1 MNEIHIIEIFIWPGP
16 HSGLQG
22 ADDLC
27 TKCQAKGQSESAVS
41 TSPLTLALHSQ
52 VVNTL

>member
-1 MNEIHIIEIFIWPGP
+1 MNEINIIEIFSWPGS
-16 HSGLQG
+16 HSGLQD

-27 TKCQAKGQSESAVS
+27 NKCQTKGQSESAVS

-52 VVNTL
+52 VINTL

>member
-1 MNEIHIIEIFIWPGP
+1 MNEIHIIGIFNWPGS
-16 HSGLQG
+16 HSEFQD

-41 TSPLTLALHSQ
+41 TSPLTLTLHS
-52 VVNTL
+52 